1 MTCSR
6 PFIATRFLGKD
17 SEVPF
22 GPGLSPIF
30 ESLKDQKLSSLLQN
44 QFFLHM
50 QFKTTSL
57 LKSLPK
63 EKLEV
68 NPFYD

>member
-1 MTCSR
+1 MR
-6 PFIATRFLGKD
+6 
-17 SEVPF
+17 
-22 GPGLSPIF
+22 
-30 ESLKDQKLSSLLQN
+30 QN

-50 QFKTTSL
+50 QLKTTSL

-68 NPFYD
+68 NPFYDSEIHSSRCLRPQPWAN